1 MSDKKK
7 KRRRLTPGRA
17 MVSTVM
23 LFFCLAFFLLF
34 LKDFSWQ
41 SLLLSLVVPVII
53 LIGSVG
59 ISKLFP
65 ADTLL
70 LSLTN
75 FLCALGVLV
84 LYRLDPE
91 RGLTQALNYGVG
103 VAAMIG
109 CTLLIRYLPSF
120 RFVNWA
126 FVLGSVG
133 LLALP
138 LLIGT
143 ERNGANSW
151 ISLGGI
157 SFQPSEIVKIALLI
171 SMAHLLAKRKVVFTM
186 GFAAVCVLILAVQN
200 DFGTAL
206 LYFGTALV
214 LGYASTGSLLLV
226 GAGVGGAGAAVV
238 LGNMIMPERFS
249 RAMSRVDVW
258 LDPWQDVQG
267 AGYQI
272 VQGLIAMANGGLWGV
287 GLGAGNATVIPEH
300 YNDFIFAVIVNE
312 FGMVFGLIVILMYAF
327 IMIRGIMIARNTRTM
342 FHALLATGCAAMLAM
357 QVFVIIGGNIKLI
370 PLTGITLPFI
380 SYGGTSLVSSLC
392 IIGIMQGVAA
402 RNAAGIH
409 EDRELA
415 MQGGGLR

>member
-1 MSDKKK
+1 MTDKKN
-7 KRRRLTPGRA
+7 KRRRITPGRA

-23 LFFCLAFFLLF
+23 LFFFLAFFLLF
-34 LKDFSWQ
+34 LKDFNWQ
-41 SLLLSLVVPVII
+41 SLMLALAVPVIV
-53 LIGSVG
+53 LFGSVG

-84 LYRLDPE
+84 LYRLSPE
-91 RGLTQALNYGVG
+91 RGLTQAVNYGIG

-109 CTLLIRYLPSF
+109 CTLLIRYMPSF

-126 FVLGSVG
+126 FMLGSVA

-138 LLIGT
+138 LVIGT
-143 ERNGANSW
+143 EKNGANSW
-151 ISLGGI
+151 ISFGGR
-157 SFQPSEIVKIALLI
+157 SFQPSEIVKLALLI
-171 SMAHLLAKRKVVFTM
+171 SLAHMLSKRKVIVPM

-214 LGYASTGSLLLV
+214 LGYAATGSVLLV
-226 GAGVGGAGAAVV
+226 GAGAGGAAAAVV
-238 LGNMIMPERFS
+238 LGNMIMPQKFA

-258 LDPWQDVQG
+258 LNPWQDVQG

-287 GLGAGNATVIPEH
+287 GLGADNATVIPEH

-312 FGMVFGLIVILMYAF
+312 FGMIFGLIVVAMYAL
-327 IMIRGIMIARNTRTM
+327 IMIRGIMIARNARGV
-342 FHALLATGCAAMLAM
+342 FHALLATGGAAMLAL

-392 IIGIMQGVAA
+392 IIGLMQGVAA
-402 RNAAGIH
+402 RNAAGVN

-415 MQGGGLR
+415 MQGGGWR

>member
-1 MSDKKK
+1 MSDKNK

-23 LFFCLAFFLLF
+23 LFFFLAFFLLF
-34 LKDFSWQ
+34 LKDFAWQ
-41 SLLLSLVVPVII
+41 SLALSLVVPVII
-53 LIGSVG
+53 LFGSVG
-59 ISKLFP
+59 ITRLFP

-84 LYRLDPE
+84 LYRLDPD
-91 RGLTQALNYGVG
+91 RGFTQAVNYSVG

-126 FVLGSVG
+126 FILASIG

-138 LLIGT
+138 LVIGT

-151 ISLGGI
+151 ITLGGR

-171 SMAHLLAKRKVVFTM
+171 SMAHMLSRRKVIFTM

-238 LGNMIMPERFS
+238 LGNMIMPDKFA
-249 RAMSRVDVW
+249 RAMSRVEVW

-312 FGMVFGLIVILMYAF
+312 FGMLFGLIVILMYAF

-342 FHALLATGCAAMLAM
+342 FHALLATGCAAMIAL

-392 IIGIMQGVAA
+392 IIGILQGVAA

-415 MQGGGLR
+415 MQGGGMR

>member
-1 MSDKKK
+1 MKDKKNN
-7 KRRRLTPGRA
+7 RRRMTPGRL

-23 LFFCLAFFLLF
+23 LFYFLAFFLLG
-34 LKDFSWQ
+34 LKDWNWQ
-41 SLLLSLVVPVII
+41 CFGLAVVVPVIV
-53 LIGSVG
+53 LFGSVG

-91 RGLTQALNYGVG
+91 RGLAQALHYGVG
-103 VAAMIG
+103 VACMIF
-109 CTLLIRYLPSF
+109 CTLLIRYVSSF
-120 RFVNWA
+120 RLMNVVL
-126 FVLGSVG
+126 VLGSLA

-138 LLIGT
+138 LVIGS
-143 ERNGANSW
+143 EKNGAHSW
-151 ISLGGI
+151 ITFGGR
-157 SFQPSEIVKIALLI
+157 SFQPSEIVKIAMLVSLSFLL
-171 SMAHLLAKRKVVFTM
+171 SRRKVMVAM
-186 GFAAVCVLILAVQN
+186 GFAAVCVMILAVQN

-206 LYFGTALV
+206 LYFGTALI
-214 LGYASTGSLLLV
+214 LAFAATGSVLLV
-226 GAGVGGAGAAVV
+226 ALGAGGAAAAVV
-238 LGNMIMPERFS
+238 LGNFLMPTKFA
-249 RAMSRVDVW
+249 RAMTRVEIW
-258 LDPWQDVQG
+258 LNPWQDVQG

-312 FGMVFGLIVILMYAF
+312 FGMIFGLIVLLMFLF
-327 IMIRGIMIARNTRTM
+327 IVLRGIMIARKSRTV
-342 FHALLATGCAAMLAM
+342 FHALLATGCAAMIAL

-392 IIGIMQGVAA
+392 IIGLMQGVAA
-402 RNAAGIH
+402 RNAAGVDQ
-409 EDRELA
+409 DRALA
-415 MQGGGLR
+415 MQGGEGL

>member
-1 MSDKKK
+1 MTDKKN
-7 KRRRLTPGRA
+7 KRRRITPGRA

-23 LFFCLAFFLLF
+23 LFFFLAFFLLF
-34 LKDFSWQ
+34 LKDFNWQ
-41 SLLLSLVVPVII
+41 SLMLALAVPVIV
-53 LIGSVG
+53 LFGSVG
-59 ISKLFP
+59 ITKLFP

-84 LYRLDPE
+84 LYRLSPE

-109 CTLLIRYLPSF
+109 CTLLIRYMPSF

-126 FVLGSVG
+126 FMLGSMA

-138 LLIGT
+138 LVIGT
-143 ERNGANSW
+143 EKNGANSW
-151 ISLGGI
+151 ISLGGR
-157 SFQPSEIVKIALLI
+157 SFQPSEIVKLALLI
-171 SMAHLLAKRKVVFTM
+171 SLAHMLSKRKVIVPM

-214 LGYASTGSLLLV
+214 LGYAATGSVLLV
-226 GAGVGGAGAAVV
+226 GAGVGGAAAAVV
-238 LGNMIMPERFS
+238 LGNMVMPQRFA
-249 RAMSRVDVW
+249 RAMSRVNVW
-258 LDPWQDVQG
+258 LNPWQDVQG

-312 FGMVFGLIVILMYAF
+312 FGMIFGLIVVAMYAL
-327 IMIRGIMIARNTRTM
+327 IMIRGIMIARNARTV
-342 FHALLATGCAAMLAM
+342 FHALLATGCAAMLAL

-402 RNAAGIH
+402 RNAAGVN

-415 MQGGGLR
+415 MQGGGWR

>member
-1 MSDKKK
+1 MKDKKNN
-7 KRRRLTPGRA
+7 RRRMTPGRL

-23 LFFCLAFFLLF
+23 LFYFLAF
-34 LKDFSWQ
+34 
-41 SLLLSLVVPVII
+41 LLLGLQEMEWQCFVLAAVVPMIV
-53 LIGSVG
+53 LFGSVG
-59 ISKLFP
+59 ITKLYP

-70 LSLTN
+70 LSMVN

-84 LYRLDPE
+84 LYRLKPE
-91 RGLTQALNYGVG
+91 YGMSQAINYGIG

-143 ERNGANSW
+143 EKNGANSW
-151 ISLGGI
+151 ITLGGI

-171 SMAHLLAKRKVVFTM
+171 SMAHLLAKRKVIFTM